1 MGYHVAIVKTDGT
14 EESSLSAAGITH
26 VIRKNPAYS
35 FDGTVLQSN
44 GKHFLWFRD
53 GELWMKNPNEADLG
67 EMIALAKS
75 LGARVRGDE
84 LETYS
89 SAHESFIHP
98 DDETRLERDRK
109 QLEETRSAAR
119 KRQWILNGAV
129 FSFFL
134 LLIALF
140 NALGWLK

>member
-1 MGYHVAIVKTDGT
+1 
-14 EESSLSAAGITH
+14 
-26 VIRKNPAYS
+26 
-35 FDGTVLQSN
+35 
-44 GKHFLWFRD
+44 
-53 GELWMKNPNEADLG
+53 MKNPNEADLE

-89 SAHESFIHP
+89 SAHESSIHP

-109 QLEETRSAAR
+109 QLKEIKSAAR

-140 NALGWLK
+140 SALGWLK